1 MVDMSVNLCG
11 VEMPIPITNASGTFE
26 NGRPYSDFVDVSTLG
41 AVTIKGCA
49 SEPWEGNPTPRMAEI
64 EGGMLN
70 CIGLQNDGVRHFIEN
85 DYVWLKDKGASII
98 ANVVGHSLQEYI
110 DAINA
115 FEEVDIDIYEVNI
128 SCPNVGAGGLS
139 FASDVHLAEQAVSE
153 LRKLTKK
160 PLFFKLTPN
169 VTNIA
174 EIARACKSSGADG
187 LTLINSVLG
196 MAIDAWTRRPKL
208 SNIVGGMSGPCLK
221 PIALRCVYQCYQ
233 ATKLP
238 IIGLGGIRS
247 GIDAAEFMLA
257 GASIVG
263 VGFSN
268 FLDPNSIP
276 RIAKELE
283 DFCESEGVAKVS
295 DLTGALIC

>member
-1 MVDMSVNLCG
+1 MVDMGVNVCG
-11 VEMPIPITNASGTFE
+11 VCMPVPITNASGTFE
-26 NGRPYSDFVDVSTLG
+26 NGRPYSDFVDVAGMG

-49 SEPWEGNPTPRMAEI
+49 SEPWVGNPTPRMAEI

-70 CIGLQNDGVRHFIEN
+70 CIGLQNDGVKHFIEN
-85 DYVWLKDKGASII
+85 DYAWLKEHNARII
-98 ANVVGHSLQEYI
+98 ANVVGHSLQEYV
-110 DAINA
+110 DCLNA
-115 FEEVDIDIYEVNI
+115 FEQVDIDIYEVNI
-128 SCPNVGAGGLS
+128 SCPNVGSGGLS
-139 FASDVHLAEQAVSE
+139 FASDPHLAEEAVAT

-169 VTNIA
+169 VTDIT

-187 LTLINSVLG
+187 FTLINSVQG
-196 MAIDAWTRRPKL
+196 MAIDARTRRPKL
-208 SNIVGGMSGPCLK
+208 SNIIGGMSGPSLK
-221 PIALRCVYQCYQ
+221 PIALKCVYQVFK
-233 ATKLP
+233 ATGLP
-238 IIGLGGIRS
+238 IIGLGGIRT
-247 GIDAAEFMLA
+247 GVDAAEFMLA

-276 RIAKELE
+276 RITKELQS
-283 DFCESEGVAKVS
+283 FCEEERIDKVS

>member
-1 MVDMSVNLCG
+1 MVDMSVNVCG
-11 VEMPIPITNASGTFE
+11 VCMPAPITNASGTFE
-26 NGRPYSDFVDVSTLG
+26 NGRPYSDFVDVAGMG

-49 SEPWEGNPTPRMAEI
+49 SEPWAGNLSPRMAEI

-70 CIGLQNDGVRHFIEN
+70 CIGLQNDGVKHFIEN
-85 DYVWLKDKGASII
+85 DYVWLKEHNARII
-98 ANVVGHSLQEYI
+98 ANVVGHSLQEYV
-110 DAINA
+110 DCINA
-115 FEEVDIDIYEVNI
+115 FEQVDVDIYEVNI
-128 SCPNVGAGGLS
+128 SCPNVGSGGLS
-139 FASDVHLAEQAVSE
+139 FASDPHLAEKAVAT

-169 VTNIA
+169 VTDIA

-187 LTLINSVLG
+187 FTLINSVQG
-196 MAIDAWTRRPKL
+196 MAINAHTKRPKL
-208 SNIVGGMSGPCLK
+208 SNIIGGMSGPCLK
-221 PIALRCVYQCYQ
+221 PIALKCVYQVFK
-233 ATKLP
+233 ATGLP
-238 IIGLGGIRS
+238 IIGLGGVRT
-247 GIDAAEFMLA
+247 GVDAAEFMLA

-276 RIAKELE
+276 RITKELQS
-283 DFCESEGVAKVS
+283 FCEEERIDKVS